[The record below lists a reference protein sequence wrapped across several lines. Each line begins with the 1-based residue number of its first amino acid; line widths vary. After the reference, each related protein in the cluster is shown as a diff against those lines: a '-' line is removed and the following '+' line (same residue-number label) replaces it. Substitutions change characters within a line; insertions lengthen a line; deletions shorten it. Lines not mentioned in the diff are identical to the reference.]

1 MDKTPG
7 KTTSGSGLGMLCCF
21 SVFMDPSYLNL
32 NFVKLLFDLNI
43 QEKLDR
49 ALFVTIIHEL
59 HLLSSVIRKQ
69 SLKSGLIQTGNL
81 TGVTHIV

>member
-21 SVFMDPSYLNL
+21 SVFVDPSYLNI

-43 QEKLDR
+43 QEKLEQ
-49 ALFVTIIHEL
+49 LFVTIIHEL
-59 HLLSSVIRKQ
+59 HLLFSVIRKQ